1 MKKYVKISLLGGG
14 SYVQPMDR
22 LMDAIDG
29 EMDGAPK
36 GTTIKLVVVEMSD
49 EEYRK
54 LPEFTGH

>member
-1 MKKYVKISLLGGG
+1 MKKYVEISVLGGG
-14 SYVQPMDR
+14 LYLQPMDR
-22 LMDAIDG
+22 LMDAIDA
-29 EMDGAPK
+29 EMDAAEK